1 VTDRAI
7 RQISGFADDQLIRGE
22 FFLKRVRR
30 EVVFCHPRQP
40 VGPEKSERLG
50 QRNAE
55 EEGSL
60 MLTIYLRKLS
70 GQRRVSS
77 FFGTP

>member
-1 VTDRAI
+1 MTDRTI
-7 RQISGFADDQLIRGE
+7 RQISGFADDHLIRGE

-30 EVVFCHPRQP
+30 EIVFCHPRQP

-55 EEGSL
+55 VEDSL
-60 MLTIYLRKLS
+60 LLTIYLRKLS
-70 GQRRVSS
+70 GQLRDAS